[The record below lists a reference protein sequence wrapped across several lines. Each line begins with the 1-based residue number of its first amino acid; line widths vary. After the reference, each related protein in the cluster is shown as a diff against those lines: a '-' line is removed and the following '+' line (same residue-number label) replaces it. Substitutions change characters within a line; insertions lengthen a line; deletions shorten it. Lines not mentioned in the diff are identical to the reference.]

1 MTYLIIGILF
11 SSMLSILLRISEKYV
26 KGDTATLAMNYVCCT
41 IVAFLDAG
49 CLDAF
54 APHPSLNIA
63 VILGIIGGF
72 AYLGGFLLLQ
82 YNIKTNGVVL
92 PATFMKLGLLVPTT
106 ASVIIFRERP
116 EILQIIGFC
125 LAIAAI
131 ILINSDKK
139 GEGAKQLKIGLL
151 IALLILAG
159 LGDVMS
165 KFHEEWG
172 SHDLTEAFLFYI
184 FLTACALCLAVTAYK
199 KQKIGL
205 WEIFFGLIIGIPN
218 YYSSKFV
225 LVALK
230 TLPAVVVFPT
240 FSVGCIVVVTLA
252 GVLLFKEKLSKR
264 QGVALGM
271 IMVAL
276 AMLNM

>member
-1 MTYLIIGILF
+1 MIYLLIGILF

-41 IVAFLDAG
+41 VVAFFDAG
-49 CLDAF
+49 ALKVF
-54 APHPSLNIA
+54 NPHPSLNVA

-72 AYLGGFLLLQ
+72 AYLGSFLLLQ
-82 YNIKTNGVVL
+82 YNIKKNGVVL
-92 PATFMKLGLLVPTT
+92 PATFMKLGLLVPTIS
-106 ASVIIFRERP
+106 SVIIFRERP

-131 ILINSDKK
+131 ILINSGKK
-139 GEGAKQLKIGLL
+139 SDGKSQLKIGLL

-159 LGDVMS
+159 IGDVMS

-172 SHDLTEAFLFYI
+172 STDLSEGFLFFI
-184 FLTACALCLAVTAYK
+184 FLTACILCLGVTAYK

-205 WEIFFGLIIGIPN
+205 WEIFFGTIIGIPN
-218 YYSSKFV
+218 YYSSKFI
-225 LVALK
+225 LIALNS
-230 TLPAVVVFPT
+230 LPAVVVFPT

-252 GVLLFKEKLSKR
+252 GLLLFKEKLTKR
-264 QGVALGM
+264 QGTALAM

>member
-1 MTYLIIGILF
+1 MIYLLIGILF

-41 IVAFLDAG
+41 IVAFFDAG
-49 CLDAF
+49 AARVF
-54 APHPSLNIA
+54 TPHPSLNVAIF
-63 VILGIIGGF
+63 LGIIGGF
-72 AYLGGFLLLQ
+72 AYLGSFLLLQ
-82 YNIKTNGVVL
+82 HNIKKNGVVL
-92 PATFMKLGLLVPTT
+92 PATFMKLGLLVPTIS
-106 ASVIIFRERP
+106 SVIIFRERP

-131 ILINSDKK
+131 ILINSGKK
-139 GEGAKQLKIGLL
+139 GGENKNFKIGLL

-159 LGDVMS
+159 IGDVMS
-165 KFHEEWG
+165 KCHEEWG
-172 SHDLTEAFLFYI
+172 SHDLTEGFLFFI
-184 FLTACALCLAVTAYK
+184 FLTACILCLGVTAYK

-205 WEIFFGLIIGIPN
+205 WEIFFGTIIGIPN

-225 LVALK
+225 LIALNS
-230 TLPAVVVFPT
+230 LPAVVVFPT

-252 GVLLFKEKLSKR
+252 GLVLFKEKLSKR
-264 QGVALGM
+264 RFTALGM

>member
-1 MTYLIIGILF
+1 MLYLIIGILF

-41 IVAFLDAG
+41 VVAFFDAG
-49 CLDAF
+49 ALKVF
-54 APHPSLNIA
+54 APHADLDIA

-72 AYLGGFLLLQ
+72 AYLGSFLLLQ
-82 YNIKTNGVVL
+82 YNIKENGVVL
-92 PATFMKLGLLVPTT
+92 PATFMKLGLLVPTIS
-106 ASVIIFRERP
+106 SVIIFRERP
-116 EILQIIGFC
+116 GVVQIAGFV

-131 ILINSDKK
+131 ILINSGKK
-139 GEGAKQLKIGLL
+139 DDNRKELKIGLL
-151 IALLILAG
+151 VLLLILAG

-172 SHDLTEAFLFYI
+172 SHDLTEGFLFFI
-184 FLTACALCLAVTAYK
+184 FLTACTLCLGVTAYK

-225 LVALK
+225 LIALES
-230 TLPAVVVFPT
+230 LPAVVVFPT
-240 FSVGCIVVVTLA
+240 FSVGCIVVVTLV
-252 GVLLFKEKLSKR
+252 GVLAFKEKLSKR
-264 QGVALGM
+264 QGTALGM